1 MIASGDGSE
10 GTFRTRIAVPVP
22 PPFVA
27 VKVTLNVPADKGVLE
42 IRPVAVLTVIPVGN
56 PVALKLVGPLVAL
69 I

>member
-1 MIASGDGSE
+1 MIPSGDRSE
-10 GTFRTRIAVPVP
+10 GRAKIAVPVP

-27 VKVTLNVPADKGVLE
+27 VNVTLNVPADKGVPE

-56 PVALKLVGPLVAL
+56 PVALKLVGPLVAV